1 MFTAKSTLIDDIY
14 LCNKKFTVYTVYTV
28 QIFPVITI

>member
-1 MFTAKSTLIDDIY
+1 MFTAKSTLIDNDIY
-14 LCNKKFTVYTVYTV
+14 LCNKKFTVYTV